1 MHDAITLV
9 CRISTFKRSSV
20 TSSHARTIGSCNVS
34 ICKLSKYWVSWCFPI
49 TVQLLTMDN
58 LISLDDFLNNGFRF
72 LFVHLPNFA
81 DSVIVAFFESLVLLL
96 KFFEHLSEVFEFLSA
111 FDVFSLELSKLFFI
125 LSLDFSNDVLK
136 ASLSQSEQLG
146 GLLVDSCSFS

>member
-1 MHDAITLV
+1 
-9 CRISTFKRSSV
+9 
-20 TSSHARTIGSCNVS
+20 
-34 ICKLSKYWVSWCFPI
+34 
-49 TVQLLTMDN
+49 MDN
-58 LISLDDFLNNGFRF
+58 LISLDYLLNDSFRF

-81 DSVIVAFFESLVLLL
+81 DSVIVALFESFVLLL
-96 KFFEHLSEVFEFLSA
+96 KFFKHLSEVLEFLSA
-111 FDVFSLELSKLFFI
+111 LDVFSLELSKLFFI

>member
-1 MHDAITLV
+1 
-9 CRISTFKRSSV
+9 
-20 TSSHARTIGSCNVS
+20 
-34 ICKLSKYWVSWCFPI
+34 
-49 TVQLLTMDN
+49 MDN
-58 LISLDDFLNNGFRF
+58 LISLDDFLNNCFRF

-81 DSVIVAFFESLVLLL
+81 DSVIVALFESLVLLL